1 MGHLLIL
8 IILCFLL
15 EDFWMALGH
24 FDSPFL
30 YDSITYGWGTF
41 ASRKIWEFCSFAC
54 INFCEWAKNWKILSL
69 YLISFYLWELF
80 ARKESISIIIAIFFH
95 VVLNFFHVKVVPL
108 KIMLMCISVNLSLLL
123 LKLHHFIKDYRD
135 NLKQIRHIWDSSF
148 ELFEVYIFV
157 FTLHA

>member
-1 MGHLLIL
+1 MFSPRR
-8 IILCFLL
+8 FLNGFRTL
-15 EDFWMALGH
+15 WFSVSLWLNNLRLRNFREQ
-24 FDSPFL
+24 
-30 YDSITYGWGTF
+30 
-41 ASRKIWEFCSFAC
+41 KIWEFCSFAC

-69 YLISFYLWELF
+69 YLSSFYLWELF